1 MQSVGETERFF
12 SINEQFHRRVLEL
25 ADNRWRL
32 NMVDDLRKVLK
43 LNRHHSL
50 FKSGRIQQ
58 SLDEHAAI
66 VQALLDRNASAAASR
81 MASHFANGLQAAT

>member
-1 MQSVGETERFF
+1 
-12 SINEQFHRRVLEL
+12 
-25 ADNRWRL
+25 
-32 NMVDDLRKVLK
+32 LRKVLK

-66 VQALLDRNASAAASR
+66 VQALLDRNANAAASR